1 MSLLK
6 NLFKTTKDTPAF
18 AVETVPG
25 TIYAPIAGN
34 AVSLSEINNGV
45 FSEGILG
52 QGCGIQ
58 PSAETIYAPFDGT
71 IVQIADTKHA
81 IGIMSPDNIEL
92 LIHVGIDTVSIN
104 GKGFHV
110 HVATGEHVKCGQKL
124 LTFSQK
130 EIKAAGFRSTVSIIV
145 TNPDEHQT
153 IKLCSTGPIN
163 HAEPLLIVR

>member
-1 MSLLK
+1 
-6 NLFKTTKDTPAF
+6 
-18 AVETVPG
+18 
-25 TIYAPIAGN
+25 
-34 AVSLSEINNGV
+34 
-45 FSEGILG
+45 
-52 QGCGIQ
+52 
-58 PSAETIYAPFDGT
+58 
-71 IVQIADTKHA
+71 
-81 IGIMSPDNIEL
+81 MSPDNIEL

-163 HAEPLLIVR
+163 HAEQLLIVR